1 MVAELYVDAFY
12 EIQNNYITKHMCRD
26 CTCSPQINMAAYQS
40 RIKEF
45 EQLDTKTGK
54 AGKYFD
60 DCYLSEVEDGIVRPL

>member
-1 MVAELYVDAFY
+1 
-12 EIQNNYITKHMCRD
+12 
-26 CTCSPQINMAAYQS
+26 MAAYQS